1 MSQIATHNAIAWNR
15 ERMERALRDRNGP
28 DKERSIAACQ
38 NAQRFANNIAALQ
51 EQLGEQ
57 S

>member
-1 MSQIATHNAIAWNR
+1 MSQIHNAIAWNR

-28 DKERSIAACQ
+28 DKERSIRACQ
-38 NAQRFANNIAALQ
+38 NAQRHANNIAALQ
-51 EQLGEQ
+51 AQLGEQ